1 MSPSPS
7 PAPRPTYEERRD
19 RFSAE
24 ERRLARKSFRFSV
37 VRGGFFVLFL
47 AGLVWILLNARG
59 AGWEQWAAAFAPFV
73 VFLAILPAHD
83 RVIAAQGRAADLR
96 RLNEQGL
103 ARLDRDWDRLPLP
116 SPPPVG
122 EGSLARDL
130 DLFGRASLFHL
141 LGTAH
146 SPTGR
151 LALAGWLSEPAV
163 PEEIVRRQGAVAE
176 LAPEVEMRQQLEV
189 RTIGMEKSP
198 ADVEPFLR
206 WAEGEP
212 WLLRRPWLVWGA
224 RLMAV
229 ITVGTG
235 FAALLGIL
243 PLWPFLLCFSTNLS
257 LSHFLLGRLMSAF
270 DQIASREKE
279 FQAYGEAMARVAEA
293 AFSSPWLRSR
303 AEILRPE
310 GEPAHRWMELLHR
323 RLELSDI
330 RHSALL
336 HFPLQTLFL
345 WDFHI
350 LELLERWQRRAG
362 RHARGWLTALG
373 EIEAVSALAG
383 LAFDQ
388 PAWTFPEV
396 VPGADRLAARE
407 LGHPLLSDAKRVSN
421 DVEVGPAGT
430 FLLVTG
436 SNMSGKSTLLRSI
449 GLNVVLAQAGG
460 PASAGALRLPPVRLA
475 TSVLIEDSL
484 AAGVSFFMAE
494 LLRIRQIVDQA
505 DRSRERGEV
514 LLYLLDEILRGTNSR
529 ERQIAVRRVLLHL
542 IRCGAIGAVSTHDL
556 ELADLDDLRAA
567 VRTVHFRET
576 LQNVPGEPAMVFD
589 YRLRPG
595 VATTSNALRLLEMV
609 GIVSEDGEV

>member
-1 MSPSPS
+1 
-7 PAPRPTYEERRD
+7 
-19 RFSAE
+19 
-24 ERRLARKSFRFSV
+24 
-37 VRGGFFVLFL
+37 
-47 AGLVWILLNARG
+47 
-59 AGWEQWAAAFAPFV
+59 
-73 VFLAILPAHD
+73 
-83 RVIAAQGRAADLR
+83 
-96 RLNEQGL
+96 
-103 ARLDRDWDRLPLP
+103 
-116 SPPPVG
+116 
-122 EGSLARDL
+122 
-130 DLFGRASLFHL
+130 
-141 LGTAH
+141 
-146 SPTGR
+146 
-151 LALAGWLSEPAV
+151 
-163 PEEIVRRQGAVAE
+163 
-176 LAPEVEMRQQLEV
+176 
-189 RTIGMEKSP
+189 
-198 ADVEPFLR
+198 
-206 WAEGEP
+206 
-212 WLLRRPWLVWGA
+212 
-224 RLMAV
+224 MAV

-310 GEPAHRWMELLHR
+310 GEPAHRWMDLLHR

-556 ELADLDDLRAA
+556 ELADLDDLRGA

-589 YRLRPG
+589 YKLRPG

-609 GIVSEDGEV
+609 GIVSEEEEA

>member
-1 MSPSPS
+1 MSPPPS
-7 PAPRPTYEERRD
+7 PRSTYEERRD
-19 RFSAE
+19 RFAAE
-24 ERRLARKSFRFSV
+24 EQRLARKSLRYSI
-37 VRGGFFVLFL
+37 VRGGFFLLFL
-47 AGLVWILLNARG
+47 AGLVWILSNARG

-83 RVIAAQGRAADLR
+83 RVIAAQHRAADLR

-103 ARLDRDWDRLPLP
+103 ARLDRDWDSLPLP

-151 LALAGWLSEPAV
+151 LALAGWLSEPAE

-176 LAPEVEMRQQLEV
+176 LAPETELRQQLEV
-189 RTIGMEKSP
+189 RTLAMEKSP
-198 ADVEPFLR
+198 VDVEPFLQ
-206 WAEGEP
+206 WAEGDP
-212 WLLRRPWLVWGA
+212 WLLRRPWLIWGA

-229 ITVGTG
+229 VTVGTG
-235 FAALLGIL
+235 LAGLLGLL
-243 PLWPFLLCFSTNLS
+243 PSWPFLLCFSINITV
-257 LSHFLLGRLMSAF
+257 SHFLLGRLMSTF
-270 DQIASREKE
+270 DRIASREKE
-279 FQAYGEAMARVAEA
+279 FQAYGEAMARVGEA

-303 AEILRPE
+303 TEILRPE
-310 GEPAHRWMELLHR
+310 GEPAYRWMDLLHR
-323 RLELSDI
+323 RLELSDV

-345 WDFHI
+345 WDFHV
-350 LELLERWQRRAG
+350 LELLEGWQRRAG
-362 RHARGWLTALG
+362 RQARGWLTALG
-373 EIEAVSALAG
+373 EIEAASALAG
-383 LAFDQ
+383 LASDQ

-396 VPGADRLAARE
+396 VPGTGRLAARE

-449 GLNVVLAQAGG
+449 GLNAVLAQAGG
-460 PASAGALRLPPVRLA
+460 PVSAAALRMPPVRLA

-556 ELADLDDLRAA
+556 ELADLEDLRAA

-589 YRLRPG
+589 YHLRPG

-609 GIVSEDGEV
+609 GIVSEEGEA